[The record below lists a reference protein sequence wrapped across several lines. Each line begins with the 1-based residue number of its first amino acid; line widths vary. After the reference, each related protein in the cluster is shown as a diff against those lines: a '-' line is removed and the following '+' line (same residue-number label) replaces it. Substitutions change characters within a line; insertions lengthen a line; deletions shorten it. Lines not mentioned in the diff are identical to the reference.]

1 MKNLHVP
8 LQDELHAALMA
19 RARKSGESATTL
31 ARQAIVQFVREA
43 ERVQRRTEL
52 AAFADEYA
60 GTDWDLDTDLER
72 AGLESLA
79 LHEAQSGTV
88 QQGENQGTV

>member
-8 LQDELHAALMA
+8 LQDELHAALMGH
-19 RARKSGESATTL
+19 ARKSGESATTL

-52 AAFADEYA
+52 AAFAAEYA
-60 GTDWDLDTDLER
+60 GTDWDLDADLEN

-79 LHEAQSGTV
+79 LHEAESGAA
-88 QQGENQGTV
+88 QQGGNQGIG

>member
-19 RARKSGESATTL
+19 HARKSGESATAL

-43 ERVQRRTEL
+43 ERAQRRAEL
-52 AAFADEYA
+52 AAFAAEYA
-60 GTDWDLDTDLER
+60 GTDWDLDPNLER

-79 LHEAQSGTV
+79 LYEAAQENES
-88 QQGENQGTV
+88 QGQLEAR

>member
-19 RARKSGESATTL
+19 HARQSGESATTL
-31 ARQAIVQFVREA
+31 ARQAITQFVREA
-43 ERVQRRTEL
+43 ERAQRKAEL
-52 AAFADEYA
+52 AAFAAEYA
-60 GTDWDLDTDLER
+60 GTDWDLDRDLER

-79 LHEAQSGTV
+79 LYEVQSEAAQPS
-88 QQGENQGTV
+88 ESREPI